1 MCSARCVKALRALPF
16 RAAGIP
22 VVAVM
27 TMASAGIHAQ
37 DAASGGGRAVSVA
50 PYVSFTETVTDNVRL
65 TDAHKQSEQITEI
78 SPGVRINM
86 KGARVTGFFDYALT
100 GVFYAQDSS
109 PRRTQNSLN
118 ATATVEAI
126 DDWAFIDVNGSISQQ
141 AVSAFGTQSVANT
154 STNANRAEVSS
165 YRITPYVRGRLG
177 DMANYEA
184 RYSRAVTGS
193 DAAGVSGVATT
204 DGLVKI
210 RGDSGFRSLGW
221 SADASRQRVDFSA
234 GRPTEVDLLTL
245 GLSYSISPQ
254 LSVSAN
260 GGRESNNYTSGD
272 KQSYSTSGVGV
283 SWSPS
288 ETTRLTGS
296 RGRRSF
302 GDTHSLSFDHRTP
315 RTAWRFSDSKD
326 VSVTPS
332 QVGIGS
338 LGSIY
343 DLLYNQF
350 AALEPNAA
358 ARAQLVNA
366 YLQAN
371 GISPNAVVISSF
383 LTSALSLQRRQDLSF
398 ALLGLRDTIT
408 FIATRSES
416 TRLDTVSAG
425 VDDLTSSAVVR
436 QRGFSINY
444 SHRLAPDYSL
454 GVLISQQ
461 NTSGAL
467 SMQDA
472 TLRFLNVS
480 VTGKVGKQAT
490 ASVGIRRAVSV
501 GIAPY
506 VENAIT
512 GNLTLHL

>member
-1 MCSARCVKALRALPF
+1 M
-16 RAAGIP
+16 
-22 VVAVM
+22 
-27 TMASAGIHAQ
+27 
-37 DAASGGGRAVSVA
+37 
-50 PYVSFTETVTDNVRL
+50 
-65 TDAHKQSEQITEI
+65 
-78 SPGVRINM
+78 
-86 KGARVTGFFDYALT
+86 
-100 GVFYAQDSS
+100 
-109 PRRTQNSLN
+109 
-118 ATATVEAI
+118 
-126 DDWAFIDVNGSISQQ
+126 
-141 AVSAFGTQSVANT
+141 
-154 STNANRAEVSS
+154 
-165 YRITPYVRGRLG
+165 RGRLG
-177 DMANYEA
+177 DMANYVA

-193 DAAGVSGVATT
+193 DAAGASGVATT

-210 RGDSGFRSLGW
+210 RGDSAFRRLGW

-245 GLSYSISPQ
+245 GLSYSITPE

-260 GGRESNNYTSGD
+260 GGRESNNYASVD
-272 KQSYSTSGVGV
+272 KQSFSTSGVGV

-302 GDTHSLSFDHRTP
+302 GDTHSLTFEHRTP

-350 AALEPNAA
+350 ASLEPNAA

-425 VDDLTSSAVVR
+425 VDDLTASAVVR

-461 NTSGAL
+461 NTAGVS
-467 SMQDA
+467 SRQDA

-490 ASVGIRRAVSV
+490 VSVGLRRAVSV
-501 GIAPY
+501 GITPY

-512 GNLTLHL
+512 GNLMLHL